1 MEDLRKLL
9 DEMRNAMNEIHDAMD
24 ELLME
29 YGEISLMRNLQIQY
43 EAQWN

>member
-1 MEDLRKLL
+1 MEELRKML
-9 DEMRNAMNEIHDAMD
+9 DEIHNAMDD
-24 ELLME
+24 LLME